1 MATEA
6 YKSNGRPSLVMMR
19 ILGLQKKQRIQV
31 TTKLEKELMA
41 IMKREHLVIAD
52 IVNLGVERILQE
64 KRLL

>member
-1 MATEA
+1 
-6 YKSNGRPSLVMMR
+6 MMR